1 MDFSFFIDADI
12 LFLAE
17 LKASGRL
24 QVMLFR
30 QQLLPLQMNRY
41 NHRHKIF
48 VLPLLI
54 ALKEYGFDF

>member
-17 LKASGRL
+17 LKASERL
-24 QVMLFR
+24 QVMLFQ
-30 QQLLPLQMNRY
+30 QQLLPHQMNRY

-54 ALKEYGFDF
+54 VLKECGFDF